1 MGGLAEQVTIALGFL
16 SATRIDIWPLF
27 HHGDLSL
34 TSCWCRARLHVHI
47 SVPTNP
53 QNTTHNQPKLSPV
66 SISTPL
72 PLPVLSSFSSQKH
85 AKAHKRQEVTSAR
98 KESEATTTTA
108 TATATT
114 KDAHGRAL
122 LNTPT
127 MVPSPA
133 PSAVP
138 TPASENGNICASD
151 SDIENETPIKLVFS
165 GSDLMSTSALKGM
178 CQWGDLV
185 FNSPYYSPT
194 TKTTQTETYNDN
206 GDYTGLYLTVTSCRP
221 YTIGMALAWLTG
233 VYECDELTDSDVVE
247 GIAILVRRIQIF

>member
-1 MGGLAEQVTIALGFL
+1 M
-16 SATRIDIWPLF
+16 
-27 HHGDLSL
+27 
-34 TSCWCRARLHVHI
+34 
-47 SVPTNP
+47 
-53 QNTTHNQPKLSPV
+53 
-66 SISTPL
+66 
-72 PLPVLSSFSSQKH
+72 LSSLSSQKH
-85 AKAHKRQEVTSAR
+85 VKAHKRHGVTSAR
-98 KESEATTTTA
+98 KESEVTTA
-108 TATATT
+108 TITATATT

-138 TPASENGNICASD
+138 TPASENGNLCASD
-151 SDIENETPIKLVFS
+151 SDIEYGTPIKLVFS

-185 FNSPYYSPT
+185 FNSPYYSQ
-194 TKTTQTETYNDN
+194 KIEGTQITTYNDN
-206 GDYTGLYLTVTSCRP
+206 GYITGSYYTFTPCRP